1 MKKIFFAQLWGP
13 SGAQRIL
20 DGLQPKLQDLEI
32 EMKMIGTMENKVEA
46 LVELF
51 KVISPLQDRGGFSE
65 ELWELKRKNRRG
77 KYDRQVEALG
87 SLQAYIRNAGRS
99 LCGMNRTVK
108 GEEVTA
114 EKVFLGNVYG
124 LWTCTAAY
132 WLKERPR
139 LEKSLR
145 HDLVR
150 NSEEVISDWYLIN
163 DYQCGNFL
171 RMHVEGILEQIQ
183 ILKTQ
188 D

>member
-1 MKKIFFAQLWGP
+1 
-13 SGAQRIL
+13 
-20 DGLQPKLQDLEI
+20 
-32 EMKMIGTMENKVEA
+32 MKMIGAMENKVEA
-46 LVELF
+46 LVGLF
-51 KVISPLQDRGGFSE
+51 KVISPLQDQGGFSE

-99 LCGMNRTVK
+99 LYGMNRTVK

-183 ILKTQ
+183 ILKTKDFQ
-188 D
+188 KIKK